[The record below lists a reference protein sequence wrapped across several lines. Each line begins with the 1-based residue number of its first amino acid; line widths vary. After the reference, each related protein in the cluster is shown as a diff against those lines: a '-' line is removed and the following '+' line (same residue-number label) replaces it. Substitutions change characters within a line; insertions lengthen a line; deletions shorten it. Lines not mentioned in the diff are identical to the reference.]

1 MFTNAAAAI
10 AARLHNDTV
19 QPMQRG
25 EKHTGAEGGVYYDP
39 PTADGASLSCNIQPY
54 SEELARQDYGLEV
67 KVSKRL
73 YALPDARLQ
82 LNALLEWQ
90 GKTYR
95 IAALPDS
102 RCMIVA
108 LLEVE

>member
-10 AARLHNDTV
+10 AARMHKHTV
-19 QPMQRG
+19 QPLQRG
-25 EKHTGAEGGVYYDP
+25 EKRTGTEGGVYYDP
-39 PTADGASLSCNIQPY
+39 PSPNGEPLRCNVQPY
-54 SEELARQDYGLEV
+54 SAELARQDYGLEV

-82 LNALLEWQ
+82 VNALLEWQ

-95 IAALPDS
+95 ITALPDS
-102 RCMIVA
+102 RGMTVA